1 MDVEHERG
9 AGAEGPGT
17 LRYLALIAALQTLVH
32 ADVRAILDAGG
43 VFDYL
48 TKATLPLKCRS

>member
-9 AGAEGPGT
+9 AGVEGSST
-17 LRYLALIAALQTLVH
+17 LRYLALIAALRPVVH
-32 ADVRAILDAGG
+32 VDVRAILDAGG